1 MDNLGWILLH
11 RKLLENPVVM
21 KDADHLAIWI
31 YLLLKAS
38 HQEHDIWFGKERITL
53 EQGQL
58 ITGRKRIADD
68 LRISESKVQRVLKLF
83 ESEHQIEQQVNS
95 RNRLISIENWE
106 CYQKSE
112 QQSEQQVNNKR
123 TTSEQQVNTNNNVI
137 IKQCKEDNNTAD
149 GTAGFSNKKSNVENL
164 NYILESSDYGNRE
177 QIKDNPDLRE
187 AITVWMEYKDQR
199 SPKSKHRYTE
209 RGMKTLL
216 TEILNNVSEYG
227 TKTIAEVIDKT
238 IAKQYDGIGW
248 FFLDNYQKHKE
259 PTKPK
264 PKEPEIDYTGLSFEE
279 AFALGEAQQKAQQEE
294 WDRLYGDNNEDEIYT
309 V

>member
-38 HQEHDIWFGKERITL
+38 HQEHDIWFGKKRITL

-137 IKQCKEDNNTAD
+137 IKQCKEDNIPRTPAQ
-149 GTAGFSNKKSNVENL
+149 GFSNKKTNVENL
-164 NYILESSDYGNRE
+164 NYILEFSSYEHRNEINDDLVL
-177 QIKDNPDLRE
+177 KD
-187 AITVWMEYKDQR
+187 AITNWMTYKDER
-199 SPKSKHRYTE
+199 KPKDKHHYTE
-209 RGMKTLL
+209 IGMKSLL
-216 TEILNNVSEYG
+216 TGIVNKYKEYG
-227 TKTIAEVIDKT
+227 SSAIADVVET
-238 IAKQYDGIGW
+238 TLSKQWEGLGW
-248 FFLDNYQKHKE
+248 FLLDNYPKRKE
-259 PTKPK
+259 PIKPK
-264 PKEPEIDYTGLSFEE
+264 PEPEEE
-279 AFALGEAQQKAQQEE
+279 QHEITYEE
-294 WDRLYGDNNEDEIYT
+294 MMAMDNIPSVFGDEQ
-309 V
+309 